1 MNIQNNSKRR
11 RAGLRGFYTFSCP
24 FSFLFFLSV
33 LFMLIL
39 FSPAASASL
48 SSAPQFSTAAA
59 LSSVPRF
66 SAAAQD
72 FIPENASNKT
82 TSLSIVV
89 LNGEDLY
96 VHSGGYHTF
105 YQGYRLH
112 VKGTST
118 EGKRVWLELSL
129 GDETLK
135 DLIATEGSCFVY
147 TKNSEILNLTV
158 DTIYAGTEG
167 VLVRFSPVY
176 QYLDPQLPR
185 PVEREDPKLIFPLDP
200 SQPLEFENNRK
211 EGFSSSLS
219 LIVFLIAVLLMGLF
233 TGINR
238 KK

>member
-1 MNIQNNSKRR
+1 M
-11 RAGLRGFYTFSCP
+11 
-24 FSFLFFLSV
+24 
-33 LFMLIL
+33 
-39 FSPAASASL
+39 
-48 SSAPQFSTAAA
+48 
-59 LSSVPRF
+59 
-66 SAAAQD
+66 
-72 FIPENASNKT
+72 
-82 TSLSIVV
+82 V

-176 QYLDPQLPR
+176 QYLDSQLPR

-200 SQPLEFENNRK
+200 SQPLEFENNGR

-233 TGINR
+233 TGRTR